1 MENLVNPVKFITIL
15 ALIYNI
21 ILVIVMLLTP
31 ILQNNIEKSQKDLIT
46 VLSIFS
52 SITCLILIFYLIR

>member
-21 ILVIVMLLTP
+21 ILVIVMMLTP
-31 ILQNNIEKSQKDLIT
+31 ILHNDMEKSQKDIIT
-46 VLSIFS
+46 VLSIF
-52 SITCLILIFYLIR
+52 

>member
-21 ILVIVMLLTP
+21 YIGNCNVVNT
-31 ILQNNIEKSQKDLIT
+31 NITK
-46 VLSIFS
+46 
-52 SITCLILIFYLIR
+52 